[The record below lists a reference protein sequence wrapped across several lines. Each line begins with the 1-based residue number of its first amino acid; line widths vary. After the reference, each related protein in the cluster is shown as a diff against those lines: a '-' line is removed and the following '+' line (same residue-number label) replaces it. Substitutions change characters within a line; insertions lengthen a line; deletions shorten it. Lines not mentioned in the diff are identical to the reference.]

1 MLRLMTKRSTIF
13 SYSEALRYY
22 KEWLDIYVN
31 PNKLII
37 GDMISS
43 GGFKEVSKGRY
54 GGICRNISAEWNCSL
69 DSKAN
74 GKASYLQE
82 SFARWIC
89 SQIIPKSL
97 SFMVTAPWEWKKTK
111 QIMRVNELCELGDLT
126 RFVET
131 NVFDQMTVKD
141 QMLTFFECWQ

>member
-1 MLRLMTKRSTIF
+1 MLRPMTKRSTIF
-13 SYSEALRYY
+13 SYSEALSYY

-54 GGICRNISAEWNCSL
+54 GGICCNINAEWNCYL

-74 GKASYLQE
+74 GKASYSQE
-82 SFARWIC
+82 SLAR
-89 SQIIPKSL
+89 
-97 SFMVTAPWEWKKTK
+97 
-111 QIMRVNELCELGDLT
+111 
-126 RFVET
+126 
-131 NVFDQMTVKD
+131 
-141 QMLTFFECWQ
+141 